1 LVVVAIIGILAA
13 VALPAYQKYVANAE
27 VAKSQ
32 GTMAS
37 YITEIESQVLASP
50 GVAPDLDIPDTGTIS
65 YVDTFIA
72 DGSGTIVASLKNAL
86 LGGAPTI
93 TMTRAVDGEWECSTN
108 ITDTDFKPSG
118 C

>member
-37 YITEIESQVLASP
+37 YITEVESQVLANP
-50 GVAPDLDIPDTGTIS
+50 GVKPELDIPNTGTIS
-65 YVDTFIA
+65 YVDTFA
-72 DGSGTIVASLKNAL
+72 DNGSGTIVASLKNAL
-86 LGGAPTI
+86 LGAAPTI
-93 TMTRAVDGEWECSTN
+93 TMTRAVDGAWACSTN